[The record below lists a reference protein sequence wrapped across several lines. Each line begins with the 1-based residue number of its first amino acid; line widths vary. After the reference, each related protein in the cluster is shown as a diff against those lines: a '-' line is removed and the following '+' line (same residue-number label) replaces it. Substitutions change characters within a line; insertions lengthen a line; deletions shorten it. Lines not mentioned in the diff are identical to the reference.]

1 MTDLAEAQR
10 HPRLLCI
17 SGNQRLHPPVAPVT
31 QSVNQPNKT
40 EPVPPEPPDS
50 ERRRIGKVVHDD
62 RGNASVKWSDAPPD
76 YQRPVL
82 ELVEDAAGQP
92 ENAFNPYG
100 LGATGS
106 ATGPHRTPASTH
118 STGNTTRTDL
128 RKLSDWIKTMR
139 ELEER
144 KRNGG
149 SQD

>member
-1 MTDLAEAQR
+1 M
-10 HPRLLCI
+10 
-17 SGNQRLHPPVAPVT
+17 
-31 QSVNQPNKT
+31 NQPNKT
-40 EPVPPEPPDS
+40 EPVPPVPPEPPDS

-92 ENAFNPYG
+92 EKAFNPYG

-106 ATGPHRTPASTH
+106 ATGPHRTPASTR

-128 RKLSDWIKTMR
+128 RELSDWIKTMR

-149 SQD
+149 NQD